1 MDQLSNGIPG
11 VLGYM
16 DDFIIASR
24 SIKEHY
30 RTLYQFFQR
39 IQEFGF
45 HIQLG
50 KCKFLVQQIKFFG
63 QIVTPNGIK
72 PDSERTKALQNMPPP
87 HDVSTL
93 RSFLDLALT
102 HFNPDLT
109 IIVTADAS
117 NKGIGAT
124 ISHRFNDG
132 KEKVFQHAARTL
144 TKTEQAYSQIEKEGL
159 GLIFAIQK
167 FHQFIFGRK
176 FILRTDHR
184 PLLGIF
190 GSKSGIPIF
199 SASRLQRWAL
209 ILLNYDFSIE
219 FVRTDCTGQ
228 ADALSRLIS
237 DQRSSSKDEDV
248 VIAQLLADTEAD
260 VAHVFNTQTE
270 QLPLTA
276 KEIAEAQ
283 RNDPLIREVL
293 DCTMGRW
300 PNKGLNPEIKP
311 YFTVRNNLSI
321 ISDCLVFNGRTI
333 IPQALRDRILKAL
346 HLAHPGIVRMKSL
359 ARELVYWPSM
369 DADIESL
376 VKSCVPCQEAAKRPA
391 KQPLQ
396 PWPAT
401 TSVFERV
408 HIDLAGPCSNVSS
421 QLQWLFDRYGVPKTL
436 VSDNGPQFSSSVFEE
451 FCKNNGIKHIFSP
464 PYHPQSN
471 GAAERYVDYFKRQLK
486 KCSGQRSPAELF
498 LGRKLRTKLSL
509 MRPETTSKQQHH
521 ENTSKMKL
529 QFDKKHNLGNRIVT
543 RHANQIRTTMAQ
555 SGDKTCSVAD
565 DIIFAREEH
574 GTGNETTDDQQTN
587 TQPQQQAAQQ
597 EEQGQNQ
604 QPLPLRRSERTRKS
618 VRFLSPTHTGQKKA
632 RKESENEIRKEAE
645 AEARKEL
652 EEEAQKEAE
661 KKAQKKAEEAK
672 ENTQKEAEEAKA
684 QKEAEEAKE
693 KAQNEAE
700 EAKEKTQKEAEQVK
714 AQKERE
720 EKAKKKTEGEEKDT
734 IIARG
739 IKKRRLTEA
748 EKEERSQKDAEEKS
762 RREITYIVKEV
773 EEEAKQRQIQNKIE
787 ELAAKL
793 VGKTRNQ
800 MGEEEAKELEKERK
814 RFENPPEPQRERMPF
829 YSSTVARFECQSEL
843 AAAKPR
849 GRERNLGMSGKR
861 MLTSV
866 LKSAVGTV
874 NDRPCIPPK
883 GLNRDILKRRPT
895 PAPVPQFTTRS
906 VERSPVRKTYAPF
919 RKGMPLQRA
928 EEAIYK
934 IRKSLLEAA
943 DALSE
948 LADELFPHGEA
959 REKEEEKKGGQR
971 AQWGEPGPSHFF
983 M

>member
-1 MDQLSNGIPG
+1 ML
-11 VLGYM
+11 
-16 DDFIIASR
+16 
-24 SIKEHY
+24 
-30 RTLYQFFQR
+30 
-39 IQEFGF
+39 
-45 HIQLG
+45 
-50 KCKFLVQQIKFFG
+50 
-63 QIVTPNGIK
+63 
-72 PDSERTKALQNMPPP
+72 
-87 HDVSTL
+87 TL
-93 RSFLDLALT
+93 R
-102 HFNPDLT
+102 
-109 IIVTADAS
+109 
-117 NKGIGAT
+117 KG
-124 ISHRFNDG
+124 RPNDP
-132 KEKVFQHAARTL
+132 
-144 TKTEQAYSQIEKEGL
+144 
-159 GLIFAIQK
+159 
-167 FHQFIFGRK
+167 
-176 FILRTDHR
+176 TD
-184 PLLGIF
+184 
-190 GSKSGIPIF
+190 
-199 SASRLQRWAL
+199 
-209 ILLNYDFSIE
+209 
-219 FVRTDCTGQ
+219 
-228 ADALSRLIS
+228 RLI
-237 DQRSSSKDEDV
+237 E
-248 VIAQLLADTEAD
+248 
-260 VAHVFNTQTE
+260 
-270 QLPLTA
+270 
-276 KEIAEAQ
+276 
-283 RNDPLIREVL
+283 
-293 DCTMGRW
+293 
-300 PNKGLNPEIKP
+300 
-311 YFTVRNNLSI
+311 
-321 ISDCLVFNGRTI
+321 
-333 IPQALRDRILKAL
+333 
-346 HLAHPGIVRMKSL
+346 
-359 ARELVYWPSM
+359 
-369 DADIESL
+369 
-376 VKSCVPCQEAAKRPA
+376 
-391 KQPLQ
+391 
-396 PWPAT
+396 
-401 TSVFERV
+401 
-408 HIDLAGPCSNVSS
+408 
-421 QLQWLFDRYGVPKTL
+421 
-436 VSDNGPQFSSSVFEE
+436 
-451 FCKNNGIKHIFSP
+451 
-464 PYHPQSN
+464 
-471 GAAERYVDYFKRQLK
+471 
-486 KCSGQRSPAELF
+486 
-498 LGRKLRTKLSL
+498 
-509 MRPETTSKQQHH
+509 
-521 ENTSKMKL
+521 
-529 QFDKKHNLGNRIVT
+529 
-543 RHANQIRTTMAQ
+543 
-555 SGDKTCSVAD
+555 
-565 DIIFAREEH
+565 
-574 GTGNETTDDQQTN
+574 
-587 TQPQQQAAQQ
+587 
-597 EEQGQNQ
+597 
-604 QPLPLRRSERTRKS
+604 
-618 VRFLSPTHTGQKKA
+618 KA

-700 EAKEKTQKEAEQVK
+700 EAKEKTQKEAEQAK

-748 EKEERSQKDAEEKS
+748 EKEERSQKDAEEKA

-793 VGKTRNQ
+793 VGKTRDQ

-866 LKSAVGTV
+866 LKAAVGTV

-959 REKEEEKKGGQR
+959 REKEEEKKEDKE